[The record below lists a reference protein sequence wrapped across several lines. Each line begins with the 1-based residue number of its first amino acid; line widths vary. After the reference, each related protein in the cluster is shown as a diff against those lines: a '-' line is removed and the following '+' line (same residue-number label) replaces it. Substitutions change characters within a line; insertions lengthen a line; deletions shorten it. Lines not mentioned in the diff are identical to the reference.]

1 MRNGPEPAAWV
12 EIDLDALGQN
22 YRETARR
29 AGPEKLLI
37 ASIKANAYGHGAV
50 ACAERL
56 AAEGAAMLATGDI
69 AEAAAIRE
77 AGVDTRILM
86 FGGFAPDSVDSILAH
101 DLEPTVCNDETVAA
115 VARASRGS
123 APVHVKV
130 DCGLGRLG
138 VALDEAES
146 FILRVAGTPGV
157 EVAGIYTHVPFF
169 DDDGRAWAMARV
181 ASFEAML
188 DRLSAAGLAVPMT
201 QALASSAL
209 LCGDNDRTSAVCV
222 GHILYGLS
230 SMAPGLADM
239 SAFHPVLRAVRA
251 RLIHVAQHAAGR
263 DVMIGGHY
271 GLANAM
277 TTGVAPMG
285 MQQGNRGTAPGQAA
299 QAIVAGRR
307 APVMSVSLEHATL
320 DLSRLRNAA
329 LGEIV
334 TFLGAAGDDII
345 SIEDLAAWQGR
356 TPLET
361 AMTFS
366 GHLPIRHGAGSA

>member
-1 MRNGPEPAAWV
+1 
-12 EIDLDALGQN
+12 
-22 YRETARR
+22 
-29 AGPEKLLI
+29 
-37 ASIKANAYGHGAV
+37 
-50 ACAERL
+50 
-56 AAEGAAMLATGDI
+56 
-69 AEAAAIRE
+69 
-77 AGVDTRILM
+77 
-86 FGGFAPDSVDSILAH
+86 
-101 DLEPTVCNDETVAA
+101 
-115 VARASRGS
+115 
-123 APVHVKV
+123 
-130 DCGLGRLG
+130 
-138 VALDEAES
+138 
-146 FILRVAGTPGV
+146 
-157 EVAGIYTHVPFF
+157 
-169 DDDGRAWAMARV
+169 
-181 ASFEAML
+181 
-188 DRLSAAGLAVPMT
+188 
-201 QALASSAL
+201 
-209 LCGDNDRTSAVCV
+209 
-222 GHILYGLS
+222 
-230 SMAPGLADM
+230 
-239 SAFHPVLRAVRA
+239 
-251 RLIHVAQHAAGR
+251 
-263 DVMIGGHY
+263 MIGGHY